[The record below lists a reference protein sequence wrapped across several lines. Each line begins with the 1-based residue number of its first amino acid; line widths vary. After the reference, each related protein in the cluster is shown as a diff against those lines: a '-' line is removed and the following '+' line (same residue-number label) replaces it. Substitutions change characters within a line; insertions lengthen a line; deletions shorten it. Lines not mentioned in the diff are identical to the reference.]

1 MSQQQHNPANPINAP
16 VSERTRIPMSV
27 PIAKLAVPEI
37 PGYRLYWF
45 RGEPSRLAR
54 AEQAGYEFVERG
66 EVELTSH
73 DLAGG
78 SEDGNT
84 DLGTRVTRS
93 AGDLVGEDRQPTVL
107 VLMKIREE
115 WALADE
121 QLKED
126 RNDAIAAALR
136 GGLVGS
142 EKDRPDDRDA
152 RYVGS
157 QTKIPELFRRKPRA
171 APTPI
176 R

>member
-1 MSQQQHNPANPINAP
+1 MTTPHNPANPINAG
-16 VSERTRIPMSV
+16 VTERNRIPMSV
-27 PIAKLAVPEI
+27 PVAKLAVPEI

-45 RGEPSRLAR
+45 RGEPGRIRR

-78 SEDGNT
+78 SEDGNN

-93 AGDLVGEDRQPTVL
+93 AGDLVGEDGQPTSL

-115 WALADE
+115 WAQADE

-126 RNDAIAAALR
+126 RNEAIAAALR
-136 GGLVGS
+136 GGLMGS

-152 RYVGS
+152 RYVGRE
-157 QTKIPELFRRKPRA
+157 TKIPDLFRRKSRA
-171 APTPI
+171 VPTPI